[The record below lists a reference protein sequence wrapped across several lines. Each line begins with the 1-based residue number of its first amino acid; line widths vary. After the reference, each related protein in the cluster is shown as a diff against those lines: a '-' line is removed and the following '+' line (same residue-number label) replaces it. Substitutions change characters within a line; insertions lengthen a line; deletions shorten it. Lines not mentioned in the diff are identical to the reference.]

1 MNTCSQCGKDHAD
14 DLGELA
20 FRRPDALFELSP
32 EEREHNVKQSNDWC
46 VIAGE
51 RFFLRALLPL
61 SVVELNDSYCIGIWV
76 ELQPSAFE
84 RVCELWR
91 DERQAAE
98 PPFTVRLANSIP
110 TLPQTLGLEGL
121 LQLSGPTSRPSVT
134 LSTSSHPLAVEQAKG
149 ISLHRAHEYSVVF
162 A

>member
-1 MNTCSQCGKDHAD
+1 MMCSQCGNDHGD
-14 DLGELA
+14 ELGELA
-20 FRRPDALFELSP
+20 FRRPDALFALAA
-32 EEREHNVKQSNDWC
+32 EERQSKVRESNDWC

-61 SVVELNDSYCIGIWV
+61 AVAQLNDSYCIGIWV
-76 ELQPSAFE
+76 ELQPADFE

-110 TLPQTLGLEGL
+110 TLAETLGLEGL

-134 LSTSSHPLAVEQAKG
+134 LAASSHPLAVEQAKG
-149 ISLHRAHEYSVVF
+149 ISLHRAHEYSQVF

>member
-1 MNTCSQCGKDHAD
+1 MMCSQCGKDHAD

-20 FRRPDALFELSP
+20 FRRPDALFALSA
-32 EEREHNVKQSNDWC
+32 EEREHKVRESNDWC

-61 SVVELNDSYCIGIWV
+61 AVAQMNDSYCIGIWV
-76 ELQPSAFE
+76 ELQPSDFE

-91 DERQAAE
+91 DEGQAGE
-98 PPFTVRLANSIP
+98 PPFAVRLANSIAN
-110 TLPQTLGLEGL
+110 LPETLGLEGL

-134 LSTSSHPLAVEQAKG
+134 LSASSHPLAVEQANG
-149 ISLHRAHEYSVVF
+149 ISLHRAHEYSVIF

>member
-1 MNTCSQCGKDHAD
+1 MNTCSQCGADHAHD
-14 DLGELA
+14 PGELA
-20 FRRPDALFELSP
+20 FRRPDALFALSP
-32 EEREHNVKQSNDWC
+32 EEREHNARHNNDWC

-51 RFFLRALLPL
+51 RYFLRALLPL
-61 SVVELNDSYCIGIWV
+61 AMAEQNDNYCIGIWV
-76 ELQPSAFE
+76 ELQPSDFE

-91 DERQAAE
+91 DEHQADE
-98 PPFTVRLANSIP
+98 PPFAVRLANSIP
-110 TLPQTLGLEGL
+110 TLPQTLGLEGQ

-134 LSTSSHPLAVEQAKG
+134 LSTSSHPLAVEQVNG